1 MPTFILVF
9 SEIVEYFES
18 VEGNLLYYAHYNMET
33 ETLLVTLFFTFV
45 IGAGIGFYAT
55 SLIF

>member
-1 MPTFILVF
+1 MD
-9 SEIVEYFES
+9 
-18 VEGNLLYYAHYNMET
+18 T
-33 ETLLVTLFFTFV
+33 ETLLVTLFFTFA